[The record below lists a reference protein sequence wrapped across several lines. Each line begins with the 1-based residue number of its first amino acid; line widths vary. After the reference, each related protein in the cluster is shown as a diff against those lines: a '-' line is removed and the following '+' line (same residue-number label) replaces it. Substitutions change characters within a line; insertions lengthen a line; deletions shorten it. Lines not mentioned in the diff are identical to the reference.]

1 MKKILAVLV
10 LVGASIGAFLLW
22 KRNQVNAA
30 LEIEADP
37 WPAAVSTPPT
47 PDSQVEEAPVGVTSV
62 PEAPVVKKSDK
73 KTAKK
78 TAKKTVKKV
87 VDGDPP
93 EGS

>member
-1 MKKILAVLV
+1 MKKILAVLA

-30 LEIEADP
+30 LEIQADP
-37 WPAAVSTPPT
+37 WPAAVSTPPA
-47 PDSQVEEAPVGVTSV
+47 PDSQVEEAPVAVASV
-62 PEAPVVKKSDK
+62 PEAPAAKKSAK

-78 TAKKTVKKV
+78 TAKKA
-87 VDGDPP
+87 VDGDSP

>member
-1 MKKILAVLV
+1 VQALAP
-10 LVGASIGAFLLW
+10 FLLW

-62 PEAPVVKKSDK
+62 PEAPVVKKSAK

-78 TAKKTVKKV
+78 TAKKQ
-87 VDGDPP
+87 
-93 EGS
+93 